1 MLRIRY
7 TAKMK
12 KDLKRVKKQQNM
24 GYNEKEFKEVVFKL
38 ANRIPLE
45 KKNKDHAL
53 DGEYKALNGS
63 LGLCKQTQPQNDDW
77 GASLRSAL
85 RSRPRYIMV
94 GEIRT
99 PEAASE
105 CLRAATSGHLVL
117 STIHAATGTDAI
129 QSIVKYAA

>member
-53 DGEYKALNGS
+53 DGEYKGS
-63 LGLCKQTQPQNDDW
+63 
-77 GASLRSAL
+77 R
-85 RSRPRYIMV
+85 
-94 GEIRT
+94 
-99 PEAASE
+99 E
-105 CLRAATSGHLVL
+105 CHLAFDLVL
-117 STIHAATGTDAI
+117 IYEIHDDESELLLMRIGSHDE
-129 QSIVKYAA
+129 VL